1 MPVTIKDVARRA
13 GLSIASVSR
22 ALNGTGVV
30 TETTRSRVLEA
41 ARELRYVPDETAR
54 SLIRRRSD
62 TMGVLLPDLYGEYFS
77 EILRS
82 IDRAARQRGL
92 HLLVSSS
99 HGDAKEAARALRS
112 MNGRVDGVL
121 IMSPFSNCGELIEAI
136 SESIPAVLMNT
147 PDDRG
152 RWPGIQIDN
161 YGGAYA
167 MVEHL
172 AAIGHRHIAHITG
185 PLDNYEAAERLRG
198 YHAAIRAAAA
208 NSNILHGDFSE
219 TSGYLAGRALLA
231 ARALPDAVFA
241 ASDMMAIG
249 CLLAFR
255 EAGVE
260 VPRQVAVAGFDDIPA
275 ARYITPPLTTVRTQA
290 TEIGARALE
299 MLAQTVDDPAAMRV
313 GCETLRTELV
323 IRNSCGGEMKP

>member
-231 ARALPDAVFA
+231 SGALPDAVFA

-299 MLAQTVDDPAAMRV
+299 MLAQTVDDPAAIRA